1 MEIIGKVDSGEKRL
15 QMPGTFI
22 KMKCPKCG
30 HEDEMEMVD
39 QIYYPGDEDEIREFG
54 MECEKCEREFEIPYQ
69 IEVFAKI
76 TI

>member
-1 MEIIGKVDSGEKRL
+1 MEIIGKVDSDEKRL
-15 QMPGTFI
+15 QMPGTFV

-30 HEDEMEMVD
+30 HEYDYEMID
-39 QIYYPGDEDEIREFG
+39 AIYYPGIDEEHRFYG
-54 MECEKCEREFEIPYQ
+54 ECEKCGEEWEVFYQ